1 MQVRSYIRA
10 ETLDILVRWALVALL
25 AGSAV
30 WAAFD
35 GGRHS
40 G

>member
-1 MQVRSYIRA
+1 MQVRSYIRLDTL
-10 ETLDILVRWALVALL
+10 ETLVRWALVALL
-25 AGSAV
+25 AGAAV

-35 GGRHS
+35 GGRHP

>member
-1 MQVRSYIRA
+1 MQVRSLIRIDTL
-10 ETLDILVRWALVALL
+10 ETLVRWSLVGLL
-25 AGSAV
+25 AGAAL

-35 GGRHS
+35 GGRHI

>member
-1 MQVRSYIRA
+1 MQVRSFIRL
-10 ETLDILVRWALVALL
+10 ETLETLVRWSLAGLL
-25 AGSAV
+25 AAAAL

-35 GGRHS
+35 GGRHL